1 MAFVAADWSIDRQTK
16 NIRYTGNDHTG
27 ASPSYAT
34 VIEFHRALQDF
45 ADDAGYAGNDE
56 LDITD
61 PTPSER
67 STDNIVT
74 LINGWNIDDGAA
86 EHIYDGSIIQSGGDV
101 IYDGLKI
108 LAPIGTAVQFLQ
120 SGAVVSDDWWNY
132 SEGGAHDGSANAAV
146 LTDSTKSWTNDQ
158 WIGYRIRNTTDG
170 SFATI
175 TDNDATTIT
184 GVLEGG
190 TDNDWDVSDAY
201 VIVDGLNSDSANG
214 ISHNFMM
221 KVRTGGA
228 DTDGRRLIAT
238 TREWG
243 RTYLEFKVNGT
254 TRGINVVALAAAAD
268 LNNTTSSTTIAGY
281 TSITNV
287 TSGYNAID
295 VNNDGVDEYYYSE
308 WNRDTYTINQFY
320 ERMKYLSR
328 DGSGST
334 LYGLSGE
341 VFRGITHEITV
352 DGQGG
357 TDFSASEAVSWSGGT
372 GRMLAINDV
381 NAATKMWIQLLTG
394 VAPTDNQTITGGT
407 SGATCLVNVTVTER
421 TISAPF
427 CGVSTGSAIIG
438 AYGFGI
444 ESTDLTQN
452 DKVFDLTNTQY
463 SAPNYVTFTVGGI
476 VSGDRVLVGP
486 AGYRFAYDTE
496 SGGPFT
502 VGETLTFGT
511 PSGTA
516 VLAEL
521 VDSGTTGYMV
531 IGPILTGT
539 VPTDNSTIT
548 GGSSSAT
555 AAVNGLVANAVNTRQ
570 FTLNGALT
578 GAGVTSVVVNTTIP
592 ADTPNTGTIRILR
605 ADGQYTRHAYTA
617 WATSTFTISSTD
629 FSSNNAANGANTFIS
644 YIDLATSSTSEDFT
658 SVYSADRS
666 LFIRVRNGSGGSPI
680 KTFETTGT
688 LGSSGGSTTAIRTSD
703 A

>member
-394 VAPTDNQTITGGT
+394 VAPTDNQTITGGS